1 MHSIFVIW
9 LISTVEKWEK
19 HYICYC
25 YLLNMLVTEGIITC
39 TLYLQGRYDELQ
51 CWNFPWSSAKLC
63 LFCLR
68 ITWCF
73 ASCTAKCASTVHVR
87 RPTLMTANLHF
98 CVSHHIY
105 GEGQKCTPATT
116 GSDAKLYQVTSQSVD
131 THHSLTPRQFRVSNQ
146 CVFGLWE
153 IIGKVKNPPRHGNNK
168 QTPYRKAPRLLKSM
182 RQLGWFNNSTRLMR
196 IIIHWLYNYIVYWC
210 MLSQIWKSAT

>member
-1 MHSIFVIW
+1 
-9 LISTVEKWEK
+9 
-19 HYICYC
+19 
-25 YLLNMLVTEGIITC
+25 MLVTEGIISC
-39 TLYLQGRYDELQ
+39 TLYLQARYDELQ

-68 ITWCF
+68 IAWCF

-87 RPTLMTANLHF
+87 RPTLMTANLYF

-131 THHSLTPRQFRVSNQ
+131 THHSLTPRHSLESPIN
-146 CVFGLWE
+146 VFLVCG
-153 IIGKVKNPPRHGNNK
+153 
-168 QTPYRKAPRLLKSM
+168 RLLEKWKTHPDMGKTSK
-182 RQLGWFNNSTRLMR
+182 LHTERLQDF
-196 IIIHWLYNYIVYWC
+196 WNLWGN
-210 MLSQIWKSAT
+210 